1 MKRAMSSLGLGALI
15 TACAGAGASANATR
29 SDRVDVPP
37 PAPDA
42 GEGTAENAPPRED
55 PCAPGRFCPGTPSN
69 ALLAELRSVAAQ
81 TRACYERALKE
92 NPALE
97 GRLAVALRVLED
109 GRACRAELTDDALQ
123 GGPDF
128 QSCLVD
134 TFARQLPA
142 PQGGCVNTVV
152 PLNFKI
158 KQADGGAGP

>member
-1 MKRAMSSLGLGALI
+1 MTRAMPPLLLGALFA
-15 TACAGAGASANATR
+15 ACAGAGTPTATTHG
-29 SDRVDVPP
+29 DPVDVPP
-37 PAPDA
+37 AAPDA
-42 GEGTAENAPPRED
+42 GETPAANAAPRED
-55 PCAPGRFCPGTPSN
+55 PCAPGRYCPGAPSN
-69 ALLAELRSVAAQ
+69 VLLAELRSVAAQ

-128 QSCLVD
+128 QSCVVD

-158 KQADGGAGP
+158 KQTDGGAGP